1 MKNGITRFRSSLFT
15 PKQYTQIKPTS
26 KYCLTDIGIR
36 ATMYNIESW
45 LRNMISN
52 MNVQ

>member
-1 MKNGITRFRSSLFT
+1 MIFRSALFT
-15 PKQYTQIKPTS
+15 PKQYDQIKLTY
-26 KYCLTDIGIR
+26 KYCQSDIGIR